1 MKVGLISGHGA
12 GDSGAVGCGYKE
24 ADLTIELVRLID
36 RKLKSK
42 GIETVVYPYNK
53 NAFEDCKKSGLAV
66 NFAGCDYVLE
76 VHFNAC
82 VNDKKGNGK
91 VTGSEIYVT
100 SKESHVDV
108 EKKILSNMSKLGF
121 TNRGVKREN
130 YTVINTIKNKG
141 ISSALLETCF
151 IDDKDD
157 MNLYVD
163 KKTQV
168 ADAIVNA
175 IIDGFGYE
183 VPKEKESCIVYKVQ
197 VGSFKSKENAN
208 KMLAKL
214 KKAGFDGCIVTK

>member
-24 ADLTIELVRLID
+24 ADLTIELVKLLDSRL
-36 RKLKSK
+36 KAK

-53 NAFEDCKKSGLAV
+53 NAYSDCKKSGLNV
-66 NFAGCDYVLE
+66 NFDGCDYVLE

-100 SKESHVDV
+100 TKEEGTTV
-108 EKKILSNMSKLGF
+108 EKAILSNLAKLGF
-121 TNRGVKREN
+121 ANRGVKKEN

-141 ISSALLETCF
+141 ISSALIETCF

-157 MNLYVD
+157 MSLYAD
-163 KKTQV
+163 KKSEV
-168 ADAIVNA
+168 ADAIVKG

-183 VPKEKESCIVYKVQ
+183 EPKKAESGTLYKVQ
-197 VGSFKSKENAN
+197 VGSFKSKKNAEN
-208 KMLAKL
+208 MLTKL
-214 KKAGFDGCIVTK
+214 KKAGFNGCIVTK